1 MNQRRESRTF
11 LQSVGNGPEH
21 ELDIAGAAL
30 HLAALTRSK
39 VDLDPAELHLDTLTR
54 DVAARAQIEAPV
66 SAEAAAGILAGVVAG
81 ENQYRGD
88 DQTYDDLQNADLLS
102 VIERRKGLPVA
113 LGILYI
119 HVARAQGWRAFGLNF
134 PGHFLIALEFEG
146 SRAILDPFHEGVC
159 RTPPEL
165 RELLKMVTGQDAELS
180 ADVFAPVPDRGV
192 LLRLLSNIRLRLLQM
207 RRLEDASET
216 IDAMLLIAPQQPE
229 LWRDAGMLQAQLG
242 NLGAAIE
249 ALETAI
255 ARDPNG
261 TRQQETAALLQHLR
275 QRLN

>member
-11 LQSVGNGPEH
+11 LQSVGNGPEQ

>member
-1 MNQRRESRTF
+1 MNRRRESRAF
-11 LQSVGNGPEH
+11 LQSVGNSSEH
-21 ELDIAGAAL
+21 ELDIARAAL

-39 VDLDPAELHLDTLTR
+39 VDLEPAELHLGALTR
-54 DVAARAQIEAPV
+54 SVAVRAQNEVPV
-66 SAEAAAGILAGVVAG
+66 SAETAASILAGVVAR
-81 ENQYRGD
+81 ENRYRGD

-102 VIERRKGLPVA
+102 VIERRKGLPVT

-134 PGHFLIALEFEG
+134 PGHFLIALELG
-146 SRAILDPFHEGVC
+146 GRRAIIDPFHEGVC
-159 RTPPEL
+159 RTPPKL
-165 RELLKMVTGQDAELS
+165 RELLKIVAGQDAELS
-180 ADVFAPVPDRGV
+180 ADLFAPVPDRGV

-229 LWRDAGMLQAQLG
+229 LWRDAGMLHAQLG
-242 NLGAAIE
+242 KLGAAIE

-261 TRQQETAALLQHLR
+261 TRQQETAALLQQLR

>member
-1 MNQRRESRTF
+1 MNQRRESRAF
-11 LQSVGNGPEH
+11 LQNVGDGPEH
-21 ELDIAGAAL
+21 EFDIARAAL
-30 HLAALTRSK
+30 HLAALTRSQ
-39 VDLDPAELHLDTLTR
+39 VDFDPVELHLDAMAR
-54 DVAARAQIEAPV
+54 DVTDRSKNEIPV
-66 SAEAAAGILAGVVAG
+66 SAESAAGLLAGVVA
-81 ENQYRGD
+81 QQHRYRGD

-119 HVARAQGWRAFGLNF
+119 HVARAQGWQAFGLNF
-134 PGHFLIALEFEG
+134 PGHFLIALELDG

-165 RELLKMVTGQDAELS
+165 RELLKMVAGQDAELN
-180 ADVFAPVPDRGV
+180 ADMFAPVPDRGV
-192 LLRLLSNIRLRLLQM
+192 LLRLLSNIRLRQLQM
-207 RRLEDASET
+207 RRLEDVCET

-229 LWRDAGMLQAQLG
+229 LWRDAGMLHAQLG

-255 ARDPNG
+255 ERDPHSA
-261 TRQQETAALLQHLR
+261 RQQETAALLQQLR
-275 QRLN
+275 RRLN

>member
-1 MNQRRESRTF
+1 MNRRRESRAF
-11 LQSVGNGPEH
+11 LQIVGNSPEH

-39 VDLDPAELHLDTLTR
+39 VDLEPAELHLDALTR
-54 DVAARAQIEAPV
+54 DVAARVQNEAPV
-66 SAEAAAGILAGVVAG
+66 STEAAASILAGVVAK
-81 ENQYRGD
+81 ENRYRGD

-134 PGHFLIALEFEG
+134 PGHFLIALELEG
-146 SRAILDPFHEGVC
+146 SSAILDPFHEGVC
-159 RTPPEL
+159 RTPPKL
-165 RELLKMVTGQDAELS
+165 RELLKIVAGQDAELS
-180 ADVFAPVPDRGV
+180 ADLFAPVPDRGV

-229 LWRDAGMLQAQLG
+229 LWRDAGMLHAQLG
-242 NLGAAIE
+242 KLGAAIE

-261 TRQQETAALLQHLR
+261 TRQQETAALLQQLR

>member
-1 MNQRRESRTF
+1 MKQQRELRAF
-11 LQSVGNGPEH
+11 LESVGDGPDH
-21 ELDIAGAAL
+21 EFDIARAAL
-30 HLAALTRSK
+30 HLAALTRSR
-39 VDLDPAELHLDTLTR
+39 VDLGPAELHLNAMAR
-54 DVAARAQIEAPV
+54 DIADKSKIEVPV
-66 SAEAAAGILAGVVAG
+66 SAMSAGGILASIVALKHR
-81 ENQYRGD
+81 YRGD

-113 LGILYI
+113 LGIIYI
-119 HVARAQGWRAFGLNF
+119 HLARTQGWRAFGLNF
-134 PGHFLIALEFEG
+134 PGHFLIALELDG

-165 RELLKMVTGQDAELS
+165 RELLKMVAGQDAELN
-180 ADVFAPVPDRGV
+180 ADMFAPMSDRGV
-192 LLRLLSNIRLRLLQM
+192 LLRLLSNIRLRQLQM

-216 IDAMLLIAPQQPE
+216 IDAMLLIAPQQSE
-229 LWRDAGMLQAQLG
+229 LWRDAGMLHAQLG

-255 ARDPNG
+255 EHDSHG
-261 TRQQETAALLQHLR
+261 THQQETAALLQQLR

>member
-1 MNQRRESRTF
+1 M
-11 LQSVGNGPEH
+11 
-21 ELDIAGAAL
+21 
-30 HLAALTRSK
+30 
-39 VDLDPAELHLDTLTR
+39 
-54 DVAARAQIEAPV
+54 VA
-66 SAEAAAGILAGVVAG
+66 
-81 ENQYRGD
+81 
-88 DQTYDDLQNADLLS
+88 
-102 VIERRKGLPVA
+102 
-113 LGILYI
+113 
-119 HVARAQGWRAFGLNF
+119 
-134 PGHFLIALEFEG
+134 
-146 SRAILDPFHEGVC
+146 
-159 RTPPEL
+159 
-165 RELLKMVTGQDAELS
+165 GQDAELS

-192 LLRLLSNIRLRLLQM
+192 LLRLLTNIRLRLLQM

>member
-1 MNQRRESRTF
+1 MNRRRESRAF
-11 LQSVGNGPEH
+11 LQIVGNSSEH
-21 ELDIAGAAL
+21 ELDIARAAL
-30 HLAALTRSK
+30 HLAALTQSK
-39 VDLDPAELHLDTLTR
+39 VDLEPAELHLGALTR
-54 DVAARAQIEAPV
+54 SVATRAQNEAPV
-66 SAEAAAGILAGVVAG
+66 SAEAAAGILAGVVAR
-81 ENQYRGD
+81 ENRYRGD
-88 DQTYDDLQNADLLS
+88 DQTYDDLQNANLLS

-134 PGHFLIALEFEG
+134 PGHFLIALELEG
-146 SRAILDPFHEGVC
+146 SRAIVDPFHEGVC

-165 RELLKMVTGQDAELS
+165 RELLKMVAGQDAELS
-180 ADVFAPVPDRGV
+180 ADLFAPVPDRGV

-207 RRLEDASET
+207 HRLQDASET

-229 LWRDAGMLQAQLG
+229 LWRDAGMLHAQLG
-242 NLGAAIE
+242 KLGAAIE

-255 ARDPNG
+255 ARDQNG
-261 TRQQETAALLQHLR
+261 TRQQETAALLQQLR

>member
-1 MNQRRESRTF
+1 MKRRRESRAY

-21 ELDIAGAAL
+21 ELDIARAAL

-39 VDLDPAELHLDTLTR
+39 VDLEPAELHFDALTR
-54 DVAARAQIEAPV
+54 DVASRAQNEAPV
-66 SAEAAAGILAGVVAG
+66 SAEAAAGILAGVVAR
-81 ENQYRGD
+81 ENRYRGD

-134 PGHFLIALEFEG
+134 PGHFLIALELEG

-165 RELLKMVTGQDAELS
+165 RELLKMVAGQDAELS
-180 ADVFAPVPDRGV
+180 ADLFAPVPDRGV

-229 LWRDAGMLQAQLG
+229 LWRDAGILHAQLG
-242 NLGAAIE
+242 KLGAAIE

-255 ARDPNG
+255 ARDQNS
-261 TRQQETAALLQHLR
+261 TRQQETAALLQQLR

>member
-1 MNQRRESRTF
+1 MNRRRESRAF
-11 LQSVGNGPEH
+11 LQIVGNSPEH

-39 VDLDPAELHLDTLTR
+39 VDLEPAELHLDALTR
-54 DVAARAQIEAPV
+54 DVAARVQNEAPV
-66 SAEAAAGILAGVVAG
+66 STEAAAGILAGVVAQ
-81 ENQYRGD
+81 ENRYRGD

-134 PGHFLIALEFEG
+134 PGHFLIALELEG
-146 SRAILDPFHEGVC
+146 RRAIIDPFHEGVC
-159 RTPPEL
+159 RTPPKL
-165 RELLKMVTGQDAELS
+165 RELLKIVAGQDAELS
-180 ADVFAPVPDRGV
+180 ADLFAPVPDRAV
-192 LLRLLSNIRLRLLQM
+192 LLRLLSNIKLRLLQM

-229 LWRDAGMLQAQLG
+229 LWRDAGMLHAQLG
-242 NLGAAIE
+242 KLGAAIE
-249 ALETAI
+249 ALEAAI
-255 ARDPNG
+255 ARDQNG
-261 TRQQETAALLQHLR
+261 TRQQETAALLQQLR

>member
-1 MNQRRESRTF
+1 MNRRRESRAF
-11 LQSVGNGPEH
+11 LQIVGNSPEH

-39 VDLDPAELHLDTLTR
+39 VDLEPAELHLDALTR
-54 DVAARAQIEAPV
+54 DVAARVQNEAPV
-66 SAEAAAGILAGVVAG
+66 SAEAAAGVLAGVVAG
-81 ENQYRGD
+81 ENRYRGD

-165 RELLKMVTGQDAELS
+165 RELLKMVAFHFVLGDAHDE
-180 ADVFAPVPDRGV
+180 DVSIDCIDRV
-192 LLRLLSNIRLRLLQM
+192 VNRFYIAVYRQF
-207 RRLEDASET
+207 EDEFG
-216 IDAMLLIAPQQPE
+216 
-229 LWRDAGMLQAQLG
+229 RDPSITCIVNQA
-242 NLGAAIE
+242 AAIFNFDLVDDF
-249 ALETAI
+249 ADPVDLPCNSNRIDPMFRFSDAPCQQHAPFVDL
-255 ARDPNG
+255 ARQADK
-261 TRQQETAALLQHLR
+261 
-275 QRLN
+275 